1 MKILNLFFALPLLA
15 LLSLS
20 ACKDNDP
27 TPNPDPIVENPNK
40 YVNDWIYENMNI
52 YYLWNTNIP
61 KSPDYKLA
69 PDKFFTSLLSTYNAT
84 SNPDGDRFSW
94 IQENYVDLLNSLGGV
109 VSHDIGFEYVRV
121 KLSNSNPVQY
131 YLLVLYPKL
140 GSDAQAKG
148 IEKGRWVTKIDGQN
162 IAESNYKTLT
172 GGTGSKML
180 TMADWILDPNTSE
193 YNLTLTGDI
202 SVQMHENFAEI
213 PVYMDSIYTTPNN
226 TKVGYLVYN
235 FFARDKG
242 DGTHYYDKLL
252 MNTLSDLRSNG
263 ATELILDLRY
273 NSGGALSTA
282 TALASALVPERTT
295 DKIFLTVQ
303 YNSLIQGEYQKE
315 YGADFN
321 KTTFIN
327 QINSGTLKIAD
338 VPKLNLPRLY
348 ILVSNWTASA
358 SEMIINGL
366 KPYMDVILIGET
378 TVGKNVGSISIYEEK
393 DTKNKWGMQPIIAKY
408 YNSLNK
414 SDFTS
419 GFVPNYVVDE
429 FEKLRLVPFGDTQDL
444 LLHKALT
451 VIDGSFKPAPSRV
464 AKMKSIHKL
473 QKVAN
478 SSSILEKPGRN
489 VLNDDVRGK
498 DILDMI
504 KKQNTK

>member
-1 MKILNLFFALPLLA
+1 MKILNLFFVLSFFA
-15 LLSLS
+15 LLSLP

-27 TPNPDPIVENPNK
+27 TPDPDPIVENPNK
-40 YVNDWIYENMNI
+40 YVNDWIYEQMNI
-52 YYLWNTNIP
+52 YYLWNTKIP
-61 KSPDYKLA
+61 KSPDYKLT

-121 KLSNSNPVQY
+121 KLSDSSPVQY

-148 IEKGRWVTKIDGQN
+148 IEKGRWVVAIDGQD
-162 IAESNYKTLT
+162 ITESNFKTLT
-172 GGTGSKML
+172 GGTGTKSLK
-180 TMADWILDPNTSE
+180 MADWIFDSTSNE
-193 YNLTLTGDI
+193 YKLTLSGDV

-213 PVYMDSIYTTPNN
+213 PVYMDSVYTTPNN

-252 MNTLSDLRSNG
+252 MNTLSDLQAKG

-273 NSGGALSTA
+273 NGGGALSTA

-295 DKIFLTVQ
+295 DKIFLTVN
-303 YNSLIQGEYQKE
+303 YNSLVQGEYIKM
-315 YGADFN
+315 YGSDFN
-321 KTTFIN
+321 KTTFID
-327 QINSGTLKIAD
+327 QITSEGFKIAD

-378 TVGKNVGSISIYEEK
+378 TVGKNVGSVSLYEEN
-393 DTKNKWGMQPIIAKY
+393 DAKNKWGMQPIIAKY
-408 YNSLNK
+408 YNSLNQ

-419 GFVPNYVVDE
+419 GFIPNYEVDE
-429 FEKLRLVPFGDTQDL
+429 LEDLRIVPFGDTNDVML
-444 LLHKALT
+444 NKALT
-451 VIDGSFKPAPSRV
+451 VIGGSFNPVLSRSPRTNM
-464 AKMKSIHKL
+464 ANKM

-489 VLNDDVRGK
+489 VLNDDVRGEEIR
-498 DILDMI
+498 DLMNRYNN
-504 KKQNTK
+504 Q